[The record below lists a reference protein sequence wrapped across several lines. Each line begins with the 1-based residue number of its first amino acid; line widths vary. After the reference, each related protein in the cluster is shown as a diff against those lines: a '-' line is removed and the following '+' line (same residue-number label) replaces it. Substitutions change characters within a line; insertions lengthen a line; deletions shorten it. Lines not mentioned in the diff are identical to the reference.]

1 MPLSFN
7 KDFTRPMSI
16 PDEGIDAAVEVLR
29 SGRLF
34 RYSCESAEVS
44 QVALAEEEFAKATG
58 ARYAVGVNSCSS
70 AILIALLSVGVRH
83 GDKVLTN
90 AFTFTAVTSTI
101 LRLGAE
107 PVLVEC
113 GERCELHCLAHYR
126 CLCCMFIR
134 SSRAFRAFY
143 EYCLDG
149 T

>member
-1 MPLSFN
+1 MSFS

-44 QVALAEEEFAKATG
+44 QVALAEKEFAKATG
-58 ARYAVGVNSCSS
+58 ARYAIGVNSCSS
-70 AILIALLSVGVRH
+70 AILLALLSVGVQQ

-113 GERCELHCLAHYR
+113 GERCELR
-126 CLCCMFIR
+126 CRTFFPDEGWVLMVLHVITVLIVRFV
-134 SSRAFRAFY
+134 
-143 EYCLDG
+143 
-149 T
+149 